1 MNQPP
6 DEKRYDRKAGEG
18 KKRVERLAARRWLC
32 QDGALP
38 MEKELP

>member
-18 KKRVERLAARRWLC
+18 KKRV
-32 QDGALP
+32 GALP